1 MMAIPANFQFTQSN
15 LQDYVECARRFE
27 LRYLQK
33 LKWPAVETEPIADRE
48 YHMRQG
54 AAFHHLIHQY
64 LVGVPAEAIS
74 QTAKE
79 NPLHDWWESFLRSD
93 ILSSLPPQR
102 YPETS
107 LSTPIGTYRLLAKY
121 DLIAIEAGQKAV
133 IIDWK
138 TSLKR
143 PKREDLA
150 RRMQTLVYPYV
161 LAQAGTQLNN
171 GQPLQPEQI
180 EMIYWF
186 AEEPNRPERFSYDA
200 FQLTQDE
207 QLLDRLIE
215 EISTRTIFEL
225 TPDERKCRF
234 CVYRSLCRRGV
245 EAGDFQ
251 EQQDLEAENGFDL
264 DFNFDQIAEVE
275 F

>member
-1 MMAIPANFQFTQSN
+1 MTFPANFQFSQSN

-33 LKWPAVETEPIADRE
+33 LKWPAVETEPIAERE

-54 AAFHHLIHQY
+54 AAFHHLIQQY
-64 LVGVPAEAIS
+64 LMGVPAEAIS

-79 NPLHDWWESFLRSD
+79 NPLREWWERFLRSD
-93 ILSSLPPQR
+93 ILSSLPSQC
-102 YPETS
+102 YPEIS
-107 LSTPIGTYRLLAKY
+107 LSTPIGSYRLLAKY
-121 DLIAIEAGQKAV
+121 DLIAIEPGQKAMIV
-133 IIDWK
+133 DWK
-138 TSLKR
+138 TALKR

-161 LAQAGTQLNN
+161 LAQAGTQLNG

-186 AEEPNRPERFSYDA
+186 AEEPKRPERFSYDA

-207 QLLDRLIE
+207 QVLDHLIE
-215 EISTRTIFEL
+215 EISTRTVFDL

-245 EAGDFQ
+245 EAGDF
-251 EQQDLEAENGFDL
+251 EEKEDLEAESGFDL

>member
-1 MMAIPANFQFTQSN
+1 MTFPANFQFSQSN

-33 LKWPAVETEPIADRE
+33 LKWPAVETEPIAERE

-54 AAFHHLIHQY
+54 AAFHHLIQQY
-64 LVGVPAEAIS
+64 LMGVPAEAIS

-79 NPLHDWWESFLRSD
+79 NPLREWWERFLRSD
-93 ILSSLPPQR
+93 ILSSLPSQC
-102 YPETS
+102 YPEIS
-107 LSTPIGTYRLLAKY
+107 LSTPIGSYRLLAKY
-121 DLIAIEAGQKAV
+121 DLIAIEPGQKAMIV
-133 IIDWK
+133 DWK
-138 TSLKR
+138 TALKR

-161 LAQAGTQLNN
+161 LAQAGTQLNG

-186 AEEPNRPERFSYDA
+186 AEEPKRPERFAYDA

-207 QLLDRLIE
+207 QVLDHLIE
-215 EISTRTIFEL
+215 EISTRTVFDL

-245 EAGDFQ
+245 EAGDF
-251 EQQDLEAENGFDL
+251 EEKEDLEAESGFDL

>member
-1 MMAIPANFQFTQSN
+1 VSLPANFQFTQSN

-33 LKWPAVETEPIADRE
+33 RKWPAVETEPIADRE

-74 QTAKE
+74 QTASE
-79 NPLHDWWESFLRSD
+79 NPLHEWWERFLRSD
-93 ILSSLPPQR
+93 ILSSLPSQR
-102 YPETS
+102 SPETS
-107 LSTPIGTYRLLAKY
+107 LSTPIGAYRLLAKY
-121 DLIAIEAGQKAV
+121 DLIAIEPGQKAV
-133 IIDWK
+133 IVDWK

-171 GQPLQPEQI
+171 GQPFQPEQI

-186 AEEPNRPERFSYDA
+186 AEEPNRPERFVYDA

-215 EISTRTIFEL
+215 EISARTVFDL
-225 TPDERKCRF
+225 TADERKCRF

-251 EQQDLEAENGFDL
+251 EKEDLESENGFDL